1 MPQHI
6 VECRGATY
14 IRKRRGEIGD
24 PCGVPTRTRARR
36 LREPWKSRVQDPTPM
51 PFFVFFFF
59 HVLCINQLLGTKTT
73 CSASYGKEK
82 TPSPIFLQPG
92 IREKAINPSL
102 SGMRPTAHQ
111 PRKIRNPPPTK
122 RSKRKIQINTWGG
135 INRKTVDIRHRG
147 TVIQG
152 LSVTEECGRGEI
164 ARAA

>member
-51 PFFVFFFF
+51 PFGCFFFQ
-59 HVLCINQLLGTKTT
+59 VLCIINYGEQRPHGALAMAKKKPHPLSFIHPGT
-73 CSASYGKEK
+73 
-82 TPSPIFLQPG
+82 
-92 IREKAINPSL
+92 REKATNPSP